1 MGPADHP
8 SWRHAE
14 ERAFYG
20 TPEGRAALGAAV
32 QDALDAWR
40 AQDVAAELARR
51 GARRGGSTGLIRTAS
66 SGSEDAGW
74 FDAPRSSRAPSLAGA
89 AEEEPLVQA
98 SSSAAQPDGSAAAGW
113 LALSTADLPV

>member
-40 AQDVAAELARR
+40 AQDVAADAKLRAALNELVPEAWVTDEAILETTSSQIYDAVVYRR
-51 GARRGGSTGLIRTAS
+51 RRQKTRNAN
-66 SGSEDAGW
+66 
-74 FDAPRSSRAPSLAGA
+74 R
-89 AEEEPLVQA
+89 
-98 SSSAAQPDGSAAAGW
+98 SAARQVG
-113 LALSTADLPV
+113 